1 MLLSTKK
8 RTFILSLVLLLLLS
22 FFPTVNTYAD
32 ESASEATESIT
43 ENTTESIYVQDGADV
58 LSDNAETNLRTR
70 AEKLFND
77 SNIQIAIVTVPTLNG
92 QNIETY
98 TANLMKTMNLGGEEG
113 RGLILLLDIEE
124 DIYVTISGDALKGKF
139 TSEVL
144 QTLLNEKLE
153 PRFMISQYEDGVNAF
168 FTEAYYMAEE
178 FNLELEEEAAIK
190 AEQELIAEAERK
202 EQATKTF
209 WSTLI
214 TILLILVFLVV
225 AFFVAVYVRGQIV
238 RKKRREAARRRRA
251 MERRTQRSRRDY
263 L

>member
-8 RTFILSLVLLLLLS
+8 RTFILSLVLLLFVS
-22 FFPTVNTYAD
+22 FFPAAATYAD
-32 ESASEATESIT
+32 EVAIT
-43 ENTTESIYVQDGADV
+43 PETPESIYLYDGADV
-58 LSDNAETNLRTR
+58 LSDNAETNLITR
-70 AEKLFND
+70 AENLFNN
-77 SNIQIAIVTVPTLNG
+77 SNIQISVVTVKTLNG

-98 TANLMKTMNLGGEEG
+98 TDKLMRDWKVGGEDG
-113 RGLILLLDIEE
+113 RGLILLLDIDE
-124 DIYVTISGDALKGKF
+124 DIYVTISGDALKSKF

-153 PRFMISQYEDGVNAF
+153 PKFMISQYEEGVNAF

-190 AEQELIAEAERK
+190 AEEELKAEAERN
-202 EQATKTF
+202 EQAAKTF
-209 WSTLI
+209 WSTLLI
-214 TILLILVFLVV
+214 ILLVLVLLIV
-225 AFFVAVYVRGQIV
+225 AFFVTVYVRGQIV
-238 RKKRREAARRRRA
+238 RRKRREAARRRRA